1 MTQPDDASIIQQV
14 REGDK
19 DAFGILIE
27 RHYPMVYR
35 LACRVIGHP
44 DLAQDR
50 AQEACLQAFLSLDSL
65 RDPSAFQSWVYGITL
80 NVCHAYLR
88 QQKPT
93 ITLDD
98 TLVRLL
104 QDKRP
109 SPEAITQQRESDTH
123 LREAIRQLSARNQ
136 EAIVLYYFQGL
147 TQQAIAQELSI
158 SVTAVKGRLHKAR
171 QQLKSMLYT
180 AIYPVGVSASVNH
193 HQRGNTMATQDSTL
207 IPIRIIDTPFQVVTS
222 DDGKQRTLSQ
232 LLLFNEETRRA
243 MVIWVDEYLAT
254 TIALSLQKSD
264 EIHTFTRPT
273 SHDLMGHLLKA
284 SGATIESVIINDL
297 RENVYYATVRLQTE
311 NGIQAI
317 DARPSDSI
325 ALAVRHDVP
334 IYATEKLWQ
343 VASPP
348 IPADKSPNRSGIHA
362 IMQRIQAEGEARK
375 AFFQQIADN
384 TTSRDAYTV
393 EVRQKA
399 RAIIDNAFD

>member
-109 SPEAITQQRESDTH
+109 
-123 LREAIRQLSARNQ
+123 
-136 EAIVLYYFQGL
+136 
-147 TQQAIAQELSI
+147 
-158 SVTAVKGRLHKAR
+158 
-171 QQLKSMLYT
+171 
-180 AIYPVGVSASVNH
+180 
-193 HQRGNTMATQDSTL
+193 
-207 IPIRIIDTPFQVVTS
+207 
-222 DDGKQRTLSQ
+222 
-232 LLLFNEETRRA
+232 
-243 MVIWVDEYLAT
+243 
-254 TIALSLQKSD
+254 
-264 EIHTFTRPT
+264 RP
-273 SHDLMGHLLKA
+273 
-284 SGATIESVIINDL
+284 
-297 RENVYYATVRLQTE
+297 
-311 NGIQAI
+311 
-317 DARPSDSI
+317 
-325 ALAVRHDVP
+325 
-334 IYATEKLWQ
+334 KL
-343 VASPP
+343 
-348 IPADKSPNRSGIHA
+348 SPN
-362 IMQRIQAEGEARK
+362 
-375 AFFQQIADN
+375 N
-384 TTSRDAYTV
+384 V
-393 EVRQKA
+393 
-399 RAIIDNAFD
+399 RAILTCAKQFVSYPHVIKKPLCCTTFKG